1 MPSTDDR
8 LVQMQFDNAAFE
20 QKVASTI
27 QSLDKLKTSLDFA
40 NENKGLDGLSA
51 SARHFSLEGIGQAVE
66 GIASR
71 FTAMGAVAFTV
82 ISNITNRAVD
92 AGVRLAK
99 SLSLDQVM
107 GGFQEYQVNMNSIQ
121 TILANTKDD
130 GANLEDVNSA
140 LDKLNEYS
148 DKTIYNFSQMA
159 RNIGTFTAAGVSLD
173 DSVNA
178 IKGIAN
184 LAAISGSSAEQ
195 ASTAM
200 YQLSQAL
207 AAGKVNLMDWNSVVN
222 AGMGGEVFKKA
233 LFETGK
239 ALGTITDV
247 PLSASFDEWEAK
259 GGTFR
264 EQMQK
269 GWLTADVLKT
279 TLGAFSGD
287 LDVATLKMIGFSDE
301 AANKMIELGSL
312 GQAAATEVKT
322 LTQLVSTVKESVG
335 SGWSATFRIIIGD
348 FEEAKGI
355 FTAFNTAISNIVS
368 DSADKRNKLLQGW
381 KDFGGRNLLIE
392 SIVIAF
398 KSLASI
404 INTVKSAFSDVFPPM
419 TSYRLFELT
428 QNLRDFL
435 ANLQPTQEQLSNLR
449 HIFVGVFSALSIGWE
464 VVKGVFGVF
473 KDLFSS
479 IQIFSDDSGG
489 ALKFFADLGDKIN
502 RLRISLVEGGQ
513 ISSFFETVSY
523 WIRNFVLSI
532 GDAENPLHNLTAML
546 INIKDT
552 FLNTF
557 GIDAPEKP
565 KLLGDALDKLKE
577 KFGLVRD
584 ITDKVKIAWDE
595 LKTKVDGVKE
605 SLTTAGDNIKTNFE
619 NAIGGIEDAF
629 KNADW
634 SKSLDYINTGLLAG
648 IAVMIRN
655 FFHKDFGIQDFFNG
669 INEALSSLT
678 GTLDAMQTKLKAE
691 ALLKIAEAIAVLTVS
706 LVVLATI
713 DSEDL
718 SKSLTAMAVGFGELV
733 SAFAILTK
741 ISSGPMGSAGVGILA
756 GGMILLGGA
765 ILLLSAAA
773 KNLAGLDWNELAKG
787 LTGVTVLLAALTIAA
802 KPLTKMSK
810 DGGLISAGLGMIAIA
825 TAMNIMASAVK
836 SFAEMDWESM
846 GKGLLGVAGGLVA
859 VVGAMQFI
867 PENIFGDSLGLV
879 AISIGLNILAKA
891 VKSFA
896 EMDSDKM
903 LKGLLGVG
911 EGLMIIALALQLMPE
926 DVALSGLSILAI
938 SFGLTLLAQAVKSFG
953 DMSWKQLATGLAGVA
968 GSLLILAGAA
978 YLMEGAIPGAIAIG
992 IIALS
997 LGKLADGVSKFAKLS
1012 WKDLLFGLGALAGTL
1027 AVVGLAGLAMS
1038 PIIPTLLGL
1047 GVALLAVAG
1056 AFALFGLGAFLIG
1069 EAFSL
1074 IAEAGTE
1081 GVAVLLEALD
1091 GFIIRLPDF
1100 ISSLATGLVELA
1112 GILLQAVIDLAPK
1125 VGEALVTLIHTA
1137 LKAVR
1142 EVTPDI
1148 VATGFEILMALLT
1161 GIKDNIGEITT
1172 TVVDIITNF
1181 LDALSTKVPEIIDSV
1196 FNLVVAIIEG
1206 VIGKLGDIAQWLL
1219 PKGLELLQ
1227 GLWNGVV
1234 QKADEVYIWFT
1245 QLPGNISN
1253 AIGVLVSYLLQKGKD
1268 LLNGLWNGVKEI
1280 WEGLR
1285 NWFSD
1290 LPENILT
1297 WLGSLLTTL
1306 FSTGKDLL
1314 QGLWNGVTYV
1324 WELLLSW
1331 FGSLKDL
1338 ILDGIGTVEDVLL
1351 WLKDIGK
1358 AVIQGFWNGLKEIW
1372 TSVSNWIME
1381 KVNAIPD
1388 FFLGGLDINSPSRVM
1403 RNIGV
1408 NTMKGFALGMQDV
1421 NLDPVM
1427 SEIMSTIVNAM
1438 LALNDDVGSL
1448 SVSLSDF
1455 TPTITPVLDLSN
1467 VQNGTNILNSMFSSG
1482 QNFSANVSYGQA
1494 SILSTTTE
1502 VSADNQNG
1510 SNSQITEIRFE
1521 QNNYSPESLSTTDIY
1536 RQTRNQ
1542 LALAK
1547 GELANV

>member
-51 SARHFSLEGIGQAVE
+51 SARHFSLEGIGHAVE
-66 GIASR
+66 DIASR
-71 FTAMGAVAFTV
+71 FTSMGAVAFTV

-92 AGVRLAK
+92 AGIQLAK

-130 GANLEDVNSA
+130 GSTLNDVNAA

-159 RNIGTFTAAGVSLD
+159 RNIGTFTAAGVGLD

-287 LDVATLKMIGFSDE
+287 LDVATLKMMGFSDE

-355 FTAFNTAISNIVS
+355 FTAFNTAIGNIVS
-368 DSADKRNKLLQGW
+368 DSADRRNKLLQGW

-479 IQIFSDDSGG
+479 IQIFNDDSGG
-489 ALKFFADLGDKIN
+489 ALGFFADLGDKIN
-502 RLRISLVEGGQ
+502 RLRISLVEGGGIAGFFDN
-513 ISSFFETVSY
+513 ISESLKKFFDGLSVDNVLQRFVDLLDRARVS
-523 WIRNFVLSI
+523 IS
-532 GDAENPLHNLTAML
+532 DA
-546 INIKDT
+546 
-552 FLNTF
+552 F
-557 GIDAPEKP
+557 GVDVPEKP

-577 KFGLVRD
+577 KFGLVKD
-584 ITDKVKIAWDE
+584 ITDKVKTAWDE
-595 LKTKVDGVKE
+595 LKTKVDDVKT
-605 SLTTAGDNIKTNFE
+605 SLTTAGDNIKSNFE
-619 NAIGGIEDAF
+619 TAISGIEDAF

-669 INEALSSLT
+669 INNALSSLT

-691 ALLKIAEAIAVLTVS
+691 ALLKIAEAIALLTVS

-713 DSEDL
+713 NADDL

-733 SAFAILTK
+733 SAFAILNK
-741 ISSGPMGSAGVGILA
+741 ISSGPMSSAGVGMLA

-773 KNLAGLDWNELAKG
+773 KNLSGLDWNELAKG
-787 LTGVTVLLAALTIAA
+787 LIGVTVLMGVLTAAA

-879 AISIGLNILAKA
+879 AISLGLNILAKA

-978 YLMEGAIPGAIAIG
+978 YIMEGAIPGAIAIG

-1074 IAEAGTE
+1074 IAESGTE

-1091 GFIIRLPDF
+1091 GFIVRLPDF
-1100 ISSLATGLVELA
+1100 ISALGTGMVELA

-1137 LKAVR
+1137 LKSLR
-1142 EVTPDI
+1142 EVVPDI

-1181 LDALSTKVPEIIDSV
+1181 LDALSQKVPEIIDSV

-1206 VIGKLGDIAQWLL
+1206 VVGKLGDIAQWLL

-1227 GLWNGVV
+1227 GLWNGIT

-1297 WLGSLLTTL
+1297 WLGSLGTKLL
-1306 FSTGKDLL
+1306 QSGKDLL
-1314 QGLWNGVTYV
+1314 QGLWDGATNIFEKIIDWVLGLPGDILSAIGDLGET
-1324 WELLLSW
+1324 LLNV
-1331 FGSLKDL
+1331 GKD
-1338 ILDGIGTVEDVLL
+1338 
-1351 WLKDIGK
+1351 
-1358 AVIQGFWNGLKEIW
+1358 VIQGLWDGMKDIWGDVTDWLSNLNPANWFNDINPYKGHAIKNLVPTGQAVFQGLKNGMEDGW
-1372 TSVSNWIME
+1372 SDTTSWLKTLDPSE
-1381 KVNAIPD
+1381 KI
-1388 FFLGGLDINSPSRVM
+1388 SS
-1403 RNIGV
+1403 
-1408 NTMKGFALGMQDV
+1408 GFASSLTR
-1421 NLDPVM
+1421 LA
-1427 SEIMSTIVNAM
+1427 AM
-1438 LALNDDVGSL
+1438 
-1448 SVSLSDF
+1448 VSDISSMDM
-1455 TPTITPVLDLSN
+1455 TITPVLDLSN
-1467 VQNGTNILNSMFSSG
+1467 VTAGASTLNRMFSSG
-1482 QNFSANVSYGQA
+1482 QNFAANVSYDQA
-1494 SILSTTTE
+1494 SILSTATE
-1502 VSADNQNG
+1502 VSADSQNG

-1521 QNNYSPESLSTTDIY
+1521 QNNYSPESLSATDIY